1 MKRIWIKYGYI
12 SLLIISG
19 ILFFTYNIENQNS
32 KMPQF
37 FKEQVEK
44 EYIGIVTKKYVDIEN
59 HNNKI
64 LILRSLG
71 VDKKTLWSADRSGFF
86 EFISKGDSI
95 VKHSGSEMIKVYRRD
110 SLLQSFRMNWNIN

>member
-12 SLLIISG
+12 CFLIISG

-32 KMPQF
+32 KIPQL

-44 EYIGIVTKKYVDIEN
+44 EYIGIVTKKYIDKEN
-59 HNNKI
+59 HGNKT
-64 LILRSLG
+64 LILKRLEI
-71 VDKKTLWSADRSGFF
+71 DKKTLWSADRSGFF
-86 EFISKGDSI
+86 EFVNKGDSI
-95 VKHSGSEMIKVYRRD
+95 VKHSGSEVINIYRQD